1 MVKLKLGIGADAANI
16 KATEGRANYT
26 GETPPA
32 GLYRA
37 KVTSFSIGK
46 TKDKSKDMFTAVV
59 SFEAPKGDDR
69 SKFDGYPIFHR
80 LVVPDDKA
88 YEYFD
93 LQVGQINRFLDA
105 IGGANSKAV
114 RTALWGDNAV
124 IDEKGRVLKVGPV
137 NLKAKGG
144 VFVMVDTKQRS
155 FERAVLEKGKP
166 KKDDK
171 GKVVKETVVNLEIN
185 DIYPINLSVAKD
197 SEPEPETE
205 IEEEYEEAE
214 AEDEDPWGAVPE
226 DGTFGGDPEDE
237 EVEEEVEEEPEEEEP
252 EEEVEEDPEPEPQ
265 PAKRRARPV
274 PVPEPEE
281 DDGDD
286 MIAEEVAEEPEP
298 EEEPEEAPAPKRRTR
313 RKAF

>member
-1 MVKLKLGIGADAANI
+1 MAKLKLGIGAEAANI
-16 KATEGRANYT
+16 EATEGRSNYT

-59 SFEAPKGDDR
+59 AFEAPKGDDR
-69 SKFDGYPIFHR
+69 TKFNGYPIFHR
-80 LVVPDDKA
+80 LVVPDDKG

-105 IGGANSKAV
+105 IGGPNAKAV

-137 NLKAKGG
+137 NLKSKTG
-144 VFVMVDTKQRS
+144 VFVMVDTKLRS

-166 KKDDK
+166 KKDDD
-171 GKVVKETVVNLEIN
+171 GKIVKETVTNLEIN
-185 DIYPINLSVAKD
+185 DIYPEKLAAAK
-197 SEPEPETE
+197 SEEPEPEIE
-205 IEEEYEEAE
+205 EEEYEEAE
-214 AEDEDPWGAVPE
+214 PDEDEAEYEPE
-226 DGTFGGDPEDE
+226 PEDE
-237 EVEEEVEEEPEEEEP
+237 EVDADGDPIEDEAEEEAEEEVETYNPVDPDEEVETIAEELPEEPEAEP
-252 EEEVEEDPEPEPQ
+252 
-265 PAKRRARPV
+265 
-274 PVPEPEE
+274 
-281 DDGDD
+281 
-286 MIAEEVAEEPEP
+286 
-298 EEEPEEAPAPKRRTR
+298 APPKRRTR